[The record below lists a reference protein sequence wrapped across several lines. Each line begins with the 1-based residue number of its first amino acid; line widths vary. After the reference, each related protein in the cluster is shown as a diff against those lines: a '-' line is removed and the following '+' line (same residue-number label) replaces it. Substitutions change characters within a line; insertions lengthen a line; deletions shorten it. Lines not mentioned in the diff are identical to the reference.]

1 MTTPSTER
9 IVEDLRRVVEDAELL
24 LRETANLAGE
34 RVDEGGGRAAESLQA
49 ARDRLTVLEEEV
61 LGKARDAAKDAERYV
76 RDNPWQSVGLAAGIG
91 LIIGVLISRR

>member
-34 RVDEGGGRAAESLQA
+34 RVDEARGRAAESL
-49 ARDRLTVLEEEV
+49 
-61 LGKARDAAKDAERYV
+61 
-76 RDNPWQSVGLAAGIG
+76 
-91 LIIGVLISRR
+91 

>member
-34 RVDEGGGRAAESLQA
+34 RVDEARGRASESLQA
-49 ARDRLTVLEEEV
+49 ARNRLTVLEEEV

>member
-1 MTTPSTER
+1 MITPSSER
-9 IVEDLRRVVEDAELL
+9 IVDDLRQVVEDAELL
-24 LRETANLAGE
+24 LREPASL
-34 RVDEGGGRAAESLQA
+34 AAERLDEARGWVADAFHA

-91 LIIGVLISRR
+91 LVIGVLISRR

>member
-1 MTTPSTER
+1 MSTPSTER

-24 LRETANLAGE
+24 LRETASLAGE
-34 RVDEGGGRAAESLQA
+34 CVDEARGRAFESLQA
-49 ARDRLTVLEEEV
+49 ARDRLTGLEEEM
-61 LGKARDAAKDAERYV
+61 LGKARNAAKDAERYV

>member
-34 RVDEGGGRAAESLQA
+34 RVDEARGRASESLQA
-49 ARDRLTVLEEEV
+49 ARNRLTVLEEEV

-91 LIIGVLISRR
+91 LVIGVLISRR